1 MAGDNFTIR
10 NSNKTKK
17 KIMGLSI
24 FIIGFIIFVIY
35 VYFLVYNVFFS
46 TKKQSE
52 ENNFGQKVD
61 NIDNDG
67 MGNFSRFGN

>member
-1 MAGDNFTIR
+1 
-10 NSNKTKK
+10 
-17 KIMGLSI
+17 MGLSI

-52 ENNFGQKVD
+52 ENNTGQKVD

>member
-1 MAGDNFTIR
+1 
-10 NSNKTKK
+10 
-17 KIMGLSI
+17 MGLSI

-46 TKKQSE
+46 NKKQSE

>member
-1 MAGDNFTIR
+1 
-10 NSNKTKK
+10 
-17 KIMGLSI
+17 MGLSI

-52 ENNFGQKVD
+52 ENNISQKVD

>member
-1 MAGDNFTIR
+1 
-10 NSNKTKK
+10 
-17 KIMGLSI
+17 MGLSI

-46 TKKQSE
+46 TKKQKV
-52 ENNFGQKVD
+52 ENNTGQKVD

>member
-1 MAGDNFTIR
+1 
-10 NSNKTKK
+10 
-17 KIMGLSI
+17 MGLSI

>member
-1 MAGDNFTIR
+1 
-10 NSNKTKK
+10 
-17 KIMGLSI
+17 MGLST

-46 TKKQSE
+46 NKKQSE